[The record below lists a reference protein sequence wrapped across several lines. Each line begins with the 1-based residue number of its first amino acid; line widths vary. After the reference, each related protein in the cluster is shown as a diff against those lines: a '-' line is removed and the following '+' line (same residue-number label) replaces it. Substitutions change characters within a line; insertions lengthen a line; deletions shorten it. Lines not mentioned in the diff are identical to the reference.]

1 MRKKRVLTFIPM
13 LVLISFLLTSCFSQT
28 DMVKVRESFADK
40 ASGNIIVSVVWPIS
54 ELKSDTGFVNGANMA
69 IEEINSN
76 KGVQGRLLEA
86 KVMDEKLSFREGM
99 LSAQE
104 IASQKDVAAIIGHW
118 EPYISLPAAKI
129 YNDSGLLFLSPAVS
143 SDELTTQGYDYVF
156 RNTLSDYEMGSQMAE
171 YISNQGLKR
180 AVIFYE
186 DDDYG
191 KAVAKAFESNFIES
205 DGEIVDRVTDFS
217 NELEFEK
224 AYEKWL
230 ALDYDAVFI
239 VDSMPHAGV
248 FLKRL
253 RKVDQ
258 EVPIFAADGLD
269 LKDLPTL
276 LGEVGEGMF
285 VATTYNN
292 QDSRRAS
299 KQFRETYEEKFGI
312 KPDTWAVQGY
322 DSIKLIAYAIDQ
334 AQGTDPIKLASTLH
348 NTKNWNGVIGTI
360 SFDKDGNMTGK
371 DISMKV
377 IKNGRYKF
385 VGFK

>member
-1 MRKKRVLTFIPM
+1 MKKERILAFTSI
-13 LVLISFLLTSCFSQT
+13 LISISFLLTSCFSQT
-28 DMVKVRESFADK
+28 DMVKAREAFASK

-69 IEEINSN
+69 IEEINAN
-76 KGVQGRLLEA
+76 KGVQGRQLEI
-86 KVMDEKLSFREGM
+86 KVMDEKLSFREEM

-104 IASQKDVAAIIGHW
+104 IASQKDIVAVIGHW

-156 RNTLSDYEMGSQMAE
+156 RNTLSDYEMGSQMAD
-171 YISNQGLKR
+171 YIAGQGLNR

-191 KAVAKAFESNFIES
+191 KAVAKAFESQFIES
-205 DGEIVDRVTDFS
+205 GGGIVDRVTDFS

-224 AYEKWL
+224 AYDKWI

-248 FLKRL
+248 FLNRL

-269 LKDLPTL
+269 LEDLPTM
-276 LGEVGEGMF
+276 LGAAGEGLF

-299 KQFRETYEEKFGI
+299 KLFRETYEAKFAI
-312 KPDTWAVQGY
+312 KADTWAVQGY

-334 AQGTDPIKLASTLH
+334 AKGTDPIKLASTLH
-348 NTKNWNGVIGTI
+348 NTINWNGVIGTI
-360 SFDKDGNMTGK
+360 SFDEDGNMTGK
-371 DISMKV
+371 AISMKV
-377 IKNGRYKF
+377 IKNGQYEF